1 MSCPYCSK
9 SNNGPFQM
17 EYNNGG
23 DKLLLV
29 SYPSINYETHADSI
43 SCLSSWVRTTKNTT
57 EVELMNNKG
66 EQVSLSGDLD
76 LVLNILEKLK

>member
-1 MSCPYCSK
+1 
-9 SNNGPFQM
+9 M

-29 SYPSINYETHADSI
+29 SSPSINYETRTGAL
-43 SCLSSWVRTTKNTT
+43 SCFSSWGRTTKNTT